1 MNVTVL
7 VCTPQGTC
15 GQTGC
20 ATWVHVGKMP
30 SRSHEKW
37 SCRAWSGR
45 LENQRSVQRT
55 ARRDHSPYGYDAI
68 PYHFFPLRTF
78 LSERSPIVFSILLDR
93 DPPSPLAA
101 CA

>member
-55 ARRDHSPYGYDAI
+55 ARRDHTMPYPTI
-68 PYHFFPLRTF
+68 FFPCGL
-78 LSERSPIVFSILLDR
+78 FSQSGH
-93 DPPSPLAA
+93 PSFSQFYWIATHHPL
-101 CA
+101 